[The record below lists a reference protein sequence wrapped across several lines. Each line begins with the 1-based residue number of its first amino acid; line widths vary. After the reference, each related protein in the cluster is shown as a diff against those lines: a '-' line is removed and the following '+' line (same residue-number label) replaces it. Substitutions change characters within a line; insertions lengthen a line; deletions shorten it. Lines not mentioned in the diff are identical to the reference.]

1 MRPQTL
7 LFLCTMVMQI
17 FLEFFINSPRWLEV
31 LLPLRLPLLL
41 LLLLALPMSLSPI
54 ELQNH
59 SFSALACSTCE
70 QIFLIIYSSLVC
82 TLYVLDLYFVF
93 WVALREIMICL
104 GTSPRRQ
111 GSTFCPSWNS
121 DKSGLGSKRL
131 NHGRHCSTTPVVVDQ
146 WSSMGIIQ
154 SWIIRIMIL
163 SLTTITEHWSTS
175 SSLWL
180 SVDYEIN
187 ADSDTFIVNMVNAI
201 LPNHSV
207 TWFCP
212 KHHGFF
218 FENQLFAAFNRLTS
232 QFRKNNS
239 HLWYFSHPPITSVTL
254 SLSLKRFQSKN
265 LLVRNAGKT
274 NCKTLKRSSRERL

>member
-1 MRPQTL
+1 
-7 LFLCTMVMQI
+7 
-17 FLEFFINSPRWLEV
+17 
-31 LLPLRLPLLL
+31 
-41 LLLLALPMSLSPI
+41 MSLSPF

-59 SFSALACSTCE
+59 SVSALACATCE
-70 QIFLIIYSSLVC
+70 QIFLTIFSSLVC
-82 TLYVLDLYFVF
+82 TLYVLDLYFVY
-93 WVALREIMICL
+93 WVGLREIMICL

-131 NHGRHCSTTPVVVDQ
+131 NPGRHCSTTPVVVDQ

-254 SLSLKRFQSKN
+254 SLSLKKIPTCFDRSALLHPFDRKVCWCEMPAKQIAKRWSDHRVKDCSIRFPGQWT
-265 LLVRNAGKT
+265 LVEAM
-274 NCKTLKRSSRERL
+274 